1 MREKN
6 NYTEQQLVDDFRTG
20 DEKAFSQMFLKL
32 YPSMCFYASQ
42 YTRDQPA
49 AEDIAEE
56 SFLKVWEKRETFFN
70 YKVLRSYLYVTIR
83 NASLN
88 WIKKERSQSIHKD
101 ELSIRADVSEASVLE
116 NIVRA
121 EVFNDVYAAF
131 AKLPPKCRQIISMIF
146 FEGKNTRE
154 VAEELNLSI
163 GTVKTQ
169 KARGLMLLRN
179 RLTLFLLLTLLL
191 N

>member
-1 MREKN
+1 MSMPLLQNCLPDAGRS
-6 NYTEQQLVDDFRTG
+6 FRW
-20 DEKAFSQMFLKL
+20 
-32 YPSMCFYASQ
+32 
-42 YTRDQPA
+42 
-49 AEDIAEE
+49 
-56 SFLKVWEKRETFFN
+56 SFLKIWKKRETFFN

-83 NASLN
+83 NVSLN
-88 WIKKERSQSIHKD
+88 WIKKERSQSIHKN
-101 ELSIRADVSEASVLE
+101 ELAIRTDVSEVSVLE

-131 AKLPPKCRQIISMIF
+131 AKLPPRCRQIISMIF
-146 FEGKNTRE
+146 FEGKNSRE

-179 RLTLFLLLTLLL
+179 RLTILLLLISLMT
-191 N
+191 